1 MPKCKGCGA
10 SIVFV
15 RTPGGKSMPCDG
27 PMVPYI
33 ERRGAK
39 GKIVTADGKMVSAE
53 VTNDLGTATGI
64 GYVPHW
70 ATCPKATDF
79 KRGK

>member
-1 MPKCKGCGA
+1 MAKCKGCGA

-15 RTPGGKSMPCDG
+15 RTPGGKSMPCDS

-33 ERRGAK
+33 ARSGAK
-39 GKIVTADGKMVSAE
+39 GKIVTPDGKVVSAE
-53 VTNDLGTATGI
+53 VTNDLGSSTGI

-70 ATCPKATDF
+70 ANCPKSADF
-79 KRGK
+79 KRNK